1 MRGSSGDGPSRFYL
15 HLLERGEPIHQGVYD
30 MTENK
35 MVAYL
40 SRLKRLLAC
49 VFIGALISFAVYLFK
64 LQNKSESIAKGEVGE
79 SDFHEARIVDLKWDR
94 EIREIPDSLASLRK
108 NFLPSHALKLLAK
121 SRCFYVK
128 EKIGKPV

>member
-1 MRGSSGDGPSRFYL
+1 
-15 HLLERGEPIHQGVYD
+15 
-30 MTENK
+30 

-94 EIREIPDSLASLRK
+94 EIREIPDSLASLREK
-108 NFLPSHALKLLAK
+108 LSAKPRSEAVGEIEVFLRKGKDSPIVISGFK
-121 SRCFYVK
+121 SFSCAPGITYLSYS
-128 EKIGKPV
+128 